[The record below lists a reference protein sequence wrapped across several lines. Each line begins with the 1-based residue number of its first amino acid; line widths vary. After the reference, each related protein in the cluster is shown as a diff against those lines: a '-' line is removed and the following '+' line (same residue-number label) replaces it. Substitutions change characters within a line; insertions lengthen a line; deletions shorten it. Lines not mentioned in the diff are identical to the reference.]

1 MFSGLFLTTLR
12 VTEGWGGQIPPHQH
26 ATALLSTL
34 PRSPWSQPHIPVLCV
49 AWTFADCSASEMTFA
64 GVRGHDS
71 CRWSLD
77 SCSSVLWEGIAF
89 AIAAGPGEGDPG
101 WTGWERLDTRKWRSL
116 GEFRTSS
123 SPQEEQVEA
132 PGVWVQLTVGEGKE
146 GPRRCHIDSSWG
158 LILPYLTSS
167 LGHRRGLWPRWTSHN
182 MAAL

>member
-1 MFSGLFLTTLR
+1 M
-12 VTEGWGGQIPPHQH
+12 V
-26 ATALLSTL
+26 A
-34 PRSPWSQPHIPVLCV
+34 RSPPTCYGPAVHTPSEPLVTATSGTSHTFLFFVLPGPLQI
-49 AWTFADCSASEMTFA
+49 CSASEMTFA

-89 AIAAGPGEGDPG
+89 AMAAGPGEGDAG
-101 WTGWERLDTRKWRSL
+101 WTGWERLDTRKWRAL

-146 GPRRCHIDSSWG
+146 GPRRCRIDSSWG